1 MKLILSFLPVLLCT
15 IAFSQH
21 NWVRTNPGGGG
32 AISTVGATADGTIV
46 VASDLSG
53 VYRSHDDGKSFDV
66 VGANQGLI
74 ETHVSSFGFH
84 PIDGKLFFA
93 GTYSGA
99 YKTKDGGE
107 NFDLVFPREGSGID
121 YSYIEDI
128 VISSDPMIG
137 YLTHHPGAD
146 AFGQVYKTTDGG
158 ETWHAIAGNDFPDT
172 LHLVK
177 LMTFRHNPD
186 IVYALTGKT
195 RWGCSAANLYKSI
208 DGGIH
213 WREIGSSLGDI
224 LDMDLHPTDSSIV
237 FVSTFKSNFI
247 NNDLCTGD
255 KYYVDDDNE
264 YAGEFYKSTDGGLTF
279 EEISD
284 KTGIISVGIDNPDVI
299 RLVDVLFPYDWY
311 EYAGTWETKDGGANW
326 THTGFVENWFK
337 GYTENQ
343 YFTMSASF
351 NGLNKT
357 VTKDIFNSGR
367 FYGSF
372 GQWAWASFD
381 GGKTL
386 NNVSTRE
393 ISKDHWLSTG
403 VENINGNALDVNDS
417 NPDVVYI
424 GGYDIGFWYTRDHG
438 KSWTRTQPDYNIYPQ
453 YSWNLGDGIIESN
466 IAKRGAGAN
475 VMTIISDP
483 LRDSVVWA
491 SFSEEQLT
499 DSNENSFAPTG
510 LFKSTN
516 YGEDWILLDDGLPVF
531 EKSIRMYGLSI
542 DKNSPVDQ
550 RVLYVTVDGD
560 VYKSDNGGMKWNMVL
575 QNGGLKFTEV
585 DNFNGQIVY
594 AGGKNG
600 LWRTKNGGV
609 DWEEV
614 GLVEM
619 RQQHPNT
626 RPDIAPTWIDW
637 SDWDNPIY
645 PWEGVFDILS
655 DPNVEGRIYVTV
667 LSPQGGLYRSD
678 DNGDSWSTNLLPDKD
693 MRGVAVAPQNSDVIY
708 ATSSKSYH
716 SGGYGNSLGV
726 QYSTDMGATWQDA
739 NDGMAFDYAGMI
751 EVETGA
757 HPFVWCWSPG
767 TGIQNAKVPY
777 FEADNIKELMTKIRI
792 FPNPVHNEITLT
804 GVDMEAEYQLFSI
817 AGDKISEGVIM
828 GGKIDVSPL
837 NRGLYL
843 LKIFDKG
850 DSLSEVVK
858 IVKE

>member
-1 MKLILSFLPVLLCT
+1 MKSILTFISVLVCT

-21 NWVRTNPGGGG
+21 NWIRTNPGGGG
-32 AISTVGATADGTIV
+32 AIATVGATADGTIV

-53 VYRSHDDGKSFDV
+53 IYRSYDGGKTFDV

-74 ETHVSSFGFH
+74 ETHISSFGFH
-84 PIDGKLFFA
+84 PTNGKVYFA
-93 GTYSGA
+93 GAYSGA

-137 YLTHHPGAD
+137 YLTHHPDAD

-172 LHLVK
+172 FHLVK

-195 RWGCSAANLYKSI
+195 RWGCSAANLYRSI
-208 DGGIH
+208 DAGVH
-213 WREIGSSLGDI
+213 WKEIGSSLGDI

-247 NNDLCTGD
+247 NNDLCSGD
-255 KYYVDDDNE
+255 KYYVNDDNE
-264 YAGEFYKSTDGGLTF
+264 YAGEFYKSIDGGLTF
-279 EEISD
+279 KEISD

-311 EYAGTWETKDGGANW
+311 DDAGTWETKDGGAHW
-326 THTGFVENWFK
+326 THIGFVENWFK
-337 GYTENQ
+337 GYTQNQ

-357 VTKDIFNSGR
+357 VTKDIFNPDR

-393 ISKDHWLSTG
+393 ISKYHWLSTG
-403 VENINGNALDVNDS
+403 VENINGNALDVNDN

-438 KSWTRTQPDYNIYPQ
+438 KSWTRTQPDYNIYPE
-453 YSWNLGDGIIESN
+453 YSWNLGDGTIESN

-499 DSNENSFAPTG
+499 DSIENSYAPTG

-516 YGEDWILLDDGLPVF
+516 YGEDWVLLHDGLPEF
-531 EKSIRMYGLSI
+531 ESSIRMYGLSI
-542 DKNSPVDQ
+542 DRNSPIDQ

-560 VYKSDNGGMKWNMVL
+560 VYKSENGGMKWNMVL
-575 QNGGLKFTEV
+575 RNGGLKFTEV
-585 DNFNGQIVY
+585 DNFNGEIVY

-600 LWRTKNGGV
+600 LWKTKNAGL

-619 RQQHPNT
+619 RKQHSNT

-645 PWEGVFDILS
+645 PWEGVFDIQS
-655 DPNVEGRIYVTV
+655 DPNVQGRVYVTV

-678 DNGDSWSTNLLPDKD
+678 DKGDSWSANLLPDKD
-693 MRGVAVAPQNSDVIY
+693 MRGVSIAPQNSDIIY

-726 QYSTDMGATWQDA
+726 QYSTDNGKSWQDA

-751 EVETGA
+751 EVESGEY
-757 HPFVWCWSPG
+757 PFVWCWSPG

-777 FEADNIKELMTKIRI
+777 FEADGIKELSTRIRI
-792 FPNPVHNEITLT
+792 FPNPVHNEITIVGGDIQT
-804 GVDMEAEYQLFSI
+804 KYQLYSI
-817 AGDKISEGVIM
+817 TGHKVSEGIIQ
-828 GGKIDVSPL
+828 GGKIDVSLL
-837 NRGLYL
+837 NSGLYL
-843 LKIFDKG
+843 LKIFTRGK
-850 DSLSEVVK
+850 SLAKVVK